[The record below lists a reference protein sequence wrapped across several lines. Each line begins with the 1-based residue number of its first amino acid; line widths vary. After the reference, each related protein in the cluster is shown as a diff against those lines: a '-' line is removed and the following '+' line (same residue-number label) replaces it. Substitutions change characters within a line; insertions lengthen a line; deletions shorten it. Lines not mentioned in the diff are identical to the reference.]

1 MDDHPVDDLP
11 ALLFGELS
19 PDKATAVGD
28 HLAGCDACRRELAEM
43 ATASAALRNVARRA
57 PAGAAAGDAATL
69 AALEAEM
76 AADTPMDTP
85 MDMAAGA
92 PMAPVAAEAAPRRRR
107 LAVGLGAVALLALLA
122 LVIVIADIRSS
133 AGTPVDLAPLAG
145 SSGTGSAR
153 IADQGRTEVV
163 VVDTSG
169 LPQRSG
175 SFYEVWLM
183 DQASGRLVPLGLLA
197 PDGRGRFSVPAG
209 LADRYRTV
217 DVSLEA
223 DDGDPA
229 HSGKSVLRGNAT

>member
-57 PAGAAAGDAATL
+57 PAGAVPGDAATL

-76 AADTPMDTP
+76 AADTPAGSP
-85 MDMAAGA
+85 LAPVGA
-92 PMAPVAAEAAPRRRR
+92 PAVATAAPRRRR

-122 LVIVIADIRSS
+122 LAIVIADIRGG

-153 IADQGRTEVV
+153 IADEGRTEVV

-169 LPQRSG
+169 LAQHSG

-183 DQASGRLVPLGLLA
+183 DQASGRLIPLGLLA

-223 DDGDPA
+223 DDGNPA
-229 HSGKSVLRGNAT
+229 HSGRSVLRGNAA